1 MAFSL
6 GPSGL
11 VLNSET
17 MGNYEEGQWQVY
29 LYNSASGGTSVGGGT
44 VGYIRVGDLVTLH
57 GQAQLGNASSIL
69 GGSPTYINLPFTP
82 RNYGGQNSSD
92 LIIST
97 WDTSLNMWE
106 DGYPS
111 ISMTPGA
118 GRHPFFRHAYNG
130 ADHMTGSHWGN
141 TGRIQFNNQVYMT
154 S

>member
-1 MAFSL
+1 MAISL

-11 VLNSET
+11 VLNGDT
-17 MGNYEEGQWQVY
+17 MGHYEEGQWQVY
-29 LYNSASGGTSVGGGT
+29 LYNSSSGGTSVGGGY

-57 GQAQLGNASSIL
+57 GQAAFTNAAAAI
-69 GGSPTYINLPFTP
+69 GGVATYINLPFTP

-97 WDTSLNMWE
+97 WNTALNMWE
-106 DGYPS
+106 EGYPS
-111 ISMTPGA
+111 ISMNPGA
-118 GRHPFFRHAYNG
+118 TRHAFYRHMYNG

-141 TGRIQFNNQVYMT
+141 GGRIQFNNQVYMT